1 MEMTYFLKLFVDQYF
16 GLNWSR
22 AQVQLL
28 KVELACF
35 LLPAKVELLEEDIS

>member
-28 KVELACF
+28 KVEFSLFSASS
-35 LLPAKVELLEEDIS
+35 KS